1 MSFNRIKYDK
11 CAYDLQMNRS
21 VAPGDYRIYAP
32 YAESCEPCFSDGG
45 PVGSK
50 SDVSLVKKSTDLC
63 FKDMAQTESEL
74 SWRNQLLTK
83 CNDNNQVLDSSK
95 LEHKPSCSNKLTSE
109 DTRFTNPIDNYRGM
123 SLTSYMLEPYMS
135 VNPQCYVQEINDRLG
150 LNSRLHLKDLHSV
163 SDVTRNNNNNNK
175 DLTQQFWDDG
185 AALPKEV
192 INNSKKDMCQ

>member
-32 YAESCEPCFSDGG
+32 YAENCDQCFSDGG

-74 SWRNQLLTK
+74 SWRNQLLSK
-83 CNDNNQVLDSSK
+83 CNDNKQALDSSK

-163 SDVTRNNNNNNK
+163 SDVTKNNNNNNK
-175 DLTQQFWDDG
+175 DLTQQFWDNG
-185 AALPKEV
+185 EALPKEV

>member
-1 MSFNRIKYDK
+1 MSFNRIKYDN

-21 VAPGDYRIYAP
+21 IAPGDYRIYAP
-32 YAESCEPCFSDGG
+32 YAESCDQCFSDVG
-45 PVGSK
+45 PIGSK

-83 CNDNNQVLDSSK
+83 CNNNKQPLNACI
-95 LEHKPSCSNKLTSE
+95 LEHKPSCSKKLTAE
-109 DTRFTNPIDNYRGM
+109 DTRFTNPIDNFRGM
-123 SLTSYMLEPYMS
+123 SLTSFMIEPYMS

-150 LNSRLHLKDLHSV
+150 LNSRLHLKDLYTPV
-163 SDVTRNNNNNNK
+163 DNK
-175 DLTQQFWDDG
+175 PESAPFWDTG

-192 INNSKKDMCQ
+192 INNSKKDMCSN

>member
-74 SWRNQLLTK
+74 SWRNQLLSK
-83 CNDNNQVLDSSK
+83 CNDNKQVLDSSK

-123 SLTSYMLEPYMS
+123 SLTSYMLEPYVS

-150 LNSRLHLKDLHSV
+150 LNSRLYLKDLHSV
-163 SDVTRNNNNNNK
+163 SDITRNNNK

-192 INNSKKDMCQ
+192 VNNSKKDMCQ